1 MEKSLSN
8 KDDIS
13 LSDLQARKKNLELEL
28 EKIKESV
35 STSASDVKDG
45 IISSVLPVERIRKK
59 PFKSI
64 GIAIAAGFILGLPR
78 LRGKRIKGESV
89 KSYGFSSML
98 IDELK
103 RMAARKAMIYITDLI
118 DDEVMPRI
126 RKKKDK

>member
-13 LSDLQARKKNLELEL
+13 LSELKSRKKILEDELES
-28 EKIKESV
+28 IKVSV
-35 STSASDVKDG
+35 SSTTSDIKDD
-45 IISSVLPVERIRKK
+45 IVSSILPIERIRKQ

-126 RKKKDK
+126 RKKKEK